1 MQNRM
6 QKSNFS
12 FNFVLSTH
20 KCKWQNSFQILV
32 WKLQGDQYWCAVLC
46 GSAQSCQRTF
56 AKFTVQFSQCSYP
69 CWKCLL
75 ELSTRRL
82 FQQWAGHGRGLLNA
96 EIVEFRKGS
105 STEPPLHHTT
115 ERIFVLPHTIFAA
128 PKLNWREIKPQIQCW
143 SPWSHI
149 CF

>member
-32 WKLQGDQYWCAVLC
+32 WKLQSDQYWCAVLC
-46 GSAQSCQRTF
+46 GTAQSCQRTF

-75 ELSTRRL
+75 ELSLVGSFNNELAMVEAYWMLKLWNFAKVRL
-82 FQQWAGHGRGLLNA
+82 QNRHYITQL
-96 EIVEFRKGS
+96 KGY
-105 STEPPLHHTT
+105 LCYHTQY
-115 ERIFVLPHTIFAA
+115 LQH
-128 PKLNWREIKPQIQCW
+128 Q
-143 SPWSHI
+143 S
-149 CF
+149 